1 MIGGCPWVH
10 PRGQPNTPTPPQ
22 TPFLPSGTHSTNS
35 DTVPVA
41 RGSDGAPFFGFFYPS
56 MTINPTL
63 YAASARHGNS
73 QCLVKMVLYGITVS
87 NQVGSYFALI
97 IDFELATFLGSLD
110 TSSQVCKVN
119 FSVISKKSLNN

>member
-73 QCLVKMVLYGITVS
+73 QCLVKMVLYGITGYVDIDARS
-87 NQVGSYFALI
+87 LCCTLAFAIGIRDFSPMCKSDDKDRRKEVG
-97 IDFELATFLGSLD
+97 D
-110 TSSQVCKVN
+110 K
-119 FSVISKKSLNN
+119 